1 MECNSIV
8 QKYGE
13 YVQKKIDN
21 AFSPIIISSLGLG
34 NLVYKLN
41 ELLGQLEKKRIE
53 FNNLS
58 KQTKQIKEKLV
69 SINRQVA
76 HNDIASDYNAY
87 KQQLKEKRM

>member
-1 MECNSIV
+1 M
-8 QKYGE
+8 
-13 YVQKKIDN
+13 QKKIDN

-58 KQTKQIKEKLV
+58 KQTIMR
-69 SINRQVA
+69 IN
-76 HNDIASDYNAY
+76 ST
-87 KQQLKEKRM
+87 KRKRGCRSKITK